1 MAKARLRRGIE
12 LVKLANRIEALKIQ
26 EDEEEDSAPGT
37 ADVPARAG
45 EAAAQAILDP
55 AAPSS
60 QGRGLD
66 TEKTATAPASLG
78 GSSSL
83 SSSNSGS
90 SGAVSGTDPTKKG
103 RLSRAAR
110 SAIFREIVLAKVREQ
125 KALEERQKLEKAAT
139 TK

>member
-66 TEKTATAPASLG
+66 TEKTATASASLG
-78 GSSSL
+78 GSSS
-83 SSSNSGS
+83 SSSN
-90 SGAVSGTDPTKKG
+90 SGAVSGTDPNKKG

-139 TK
+139 K